1 MMTTIAIC
9 ILGVSLMFTSLA
21 GILLGRRV
29 DLLEDEIREIKKN
42 LDKLN
47 KKEN

>member
-1 MMTTIAIC
+1 MMTTAAIC

-42 LDKLN
+42 LDNANN
-47 KKEN
+47 KD